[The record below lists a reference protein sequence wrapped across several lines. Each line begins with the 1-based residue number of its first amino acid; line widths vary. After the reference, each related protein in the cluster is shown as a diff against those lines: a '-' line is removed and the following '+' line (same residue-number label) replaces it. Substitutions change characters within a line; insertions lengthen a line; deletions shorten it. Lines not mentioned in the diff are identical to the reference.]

1 MIHFIYIIILIYF
14 NSTIGYINNAQWLAL
29 QMAWFAQWIHR
40 CTLVVAKVRVWFLV
54 KHKFVQLF
62 FNHLG
67 CSFYC
72 KRSSWL
78 SYFTNATFPKAFQTA
93 QNFFQLGDKKV
104 TKEFFLRASYSVGFR
119 VKKWFFLPRWEKR
132 MTVGNSMAGCVL
144 KWSSFVIDRTWHVF
158 LLLLWKNKVLKGRT
172 N

>member
-14 NSTIGYINNAQWLAL
+14 NSAIGYINNAQWLAL
-29 QMAWFAQWIHR
+29 QIAWFAQWIHR

-119 VKKWFFLPRWEKR
+119 VKKSFFCHVEKR
-132 MTVGNSMAGCVL
+132 EWQLVIAWPVAS
-144 KWSSFVIDRTWHVF
+144 WSDLPSWSTERDTYFCCYC
-158 LLLLWKNKVLKGRT
+158 GRT
-172 N
+172 KS